1 MACSCGK
8 VFPMSLGLEAT
19 AKQESV
25 YDVDVPPATI
35 PARREPRKKP
45 IPMRMPEP
53 WREEVALIK
62 DRVVPAAMIVGGIL
76 GRSAQLV
83 FAPTQSGSTAG
94 AVALMALDV
103 IANVATV
110 WMGAYVAALLLSVSF
125 GNLTTALLKLAG
137 MAIFSGAAGR
147 WISMVDKNPFSV
159 RGLLIGLQ
167 VAILIYFTSL
177 AALFEVDLQE
187 ALMATVIIGAMQGL
201 VMMGLHAMG

>member
-1 MACSCGK
+1 
-8 VFPMSLGLEAT
+8 MSLGLEAAAT
-19 AKQESV
+19 QESV
-25 YDVDVPPATI
+25 YGVDTRPAPI
-35 PARREPRKKP
+35 PARREPRKTP
-45 IPMRMPEP
+45 IPVRTPEP
-53 WREEVALIK
+53 WREEAALVR

-76 GRSAQLV
+76 GRTAQLL
-83 FAPTQSGSTAG
+83 FTPAQSGSTAA
-94 AVALMALDV
+94 AVALLALDV

-125 GNLTTALLKLAG
+125 GNLMTALLKLAG

-147 WISMVDKNPFSV
+147 WIAMVDKNPFSV

-167 VAILIYFTSL
+167 VMILIYFTSL

-201 VMMGLHAMG
+201 VMMALHAMG